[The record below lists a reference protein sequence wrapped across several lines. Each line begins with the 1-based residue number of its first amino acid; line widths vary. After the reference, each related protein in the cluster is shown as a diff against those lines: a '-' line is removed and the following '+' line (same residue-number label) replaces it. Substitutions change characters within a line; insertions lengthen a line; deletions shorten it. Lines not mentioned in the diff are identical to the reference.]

1 MICFQIRDYQTLD
14 LNETRL
20 LEASHIKFCL
30 MEYRKLLRLD
40 VRGHY
45 VLVSDKPPQEIAMR
59 GNSLTGKAKVVKV
72 AASGLFL
79 SIASCKGLV
88 TLGTSIM
95 KEHQPGEE
103 VSRKMGASSKGVGS
117 KSEPFWL
124 KLSRIAQNQGSSQ
137 LGRWDTTKGPVFL
150 LWHLSFPPWKLWVV
164 SDWCCPW
171 KPSMT

>member
-1 MICFQIRDYQTLD
+1 MCWFPTSR
-14 LNETRL
+14 R
-20 LEASHIKFCL
+20 
-30 MEYRKLLRLD
+30 RKLPCLC
-40 VRGHY
+40 V
-45 VLVSDKPPQEIAMR
+45 A
-59 GNSLTGKAKVVKV
+59 NSLKGKAKVVKV

-79 SIASCKGLV
+79 SIVSCKGLG

-103 VSRKMGASSKGVGS
+103 VSRKMGACSKGVGS

-171 KPSMT
+171 KPSMTLTDSAWHCVIQSGHCAVLHVPRDLELSHC